1 MVGKLQELREAQRGA
16 TVLWAPVAL
25 TFGIW
30 AYFMLPREPGLALT
44 GFFMLLAIILFWKA
58 QARTG
63 MILLA
68 VLLGGF
74 ALAKFRTETVGT
86 PLLKAATGEIL
97 VSGIVR
103 DSERASERRRTVTLQ
118 PLEIEGMATAQLPR
132 RLRLSNFSKNGE
144 PPIGGKIAFKARLA
158 PLPSPAM
165 PGGFDYGRQLY
176 FSGVGGTGRIT
187 SKIDLRGSTG
197 SPAIWLSGLL
207 IDLRQDIGNRIRQNL
222 PEPTASFAEAMIT
235 GERGSIPKDVNRS
248 LQISGLAHILSISGL
263 HMSLAA
269 GGVFWIVRAFL
280 ALFPQVAQNW
290 PIKKWA
296 AGVALLFGFA
306 YMLLA
311 GSGAAT
317 QRSYIMLAVV
327 FLAVIVDRPA
337 ISLRNLALA
346 ALLILILQPE
356 SAIQA
361 SFQMSFMAVMGLA
374 AFFEYWN
381 RPVPDPDF
389 RIESRTLYYLRKFF
403 NIALASVLTT
413 LIAGSFSSI
422 PAAYHFGRLAPYGV
436 LANGLAIPVI
446 SLAVMPFAVLS
457 VALMPLGLEAWPL
470 VVLGKGLEGVMAISD
485 GVAGLPG
492 AQRVVPQ
499 LPMASAIL
507 LAFGAAVLCLARGQ
521 VKYVGCLLLISGFV
535 WAPFNAF
542 PDVLVERT
550 ADNAAYRNG
559 GGELVFANPRRGRFA
574 GEKWLQAN
582 GEEVAFKEAAAR
594 PGWNCAERSC
604 RGEVEGRKIGY
615 FMEGEGAPPSCAG
628 LDIVIAAYPLRGA
641 CRSVK
646 TRIDRFDV
654 WRLGAHAIALHGNAI
669 AVTTARGLRGDRP
682 WVVVPEPRRK
692 IGLFRWRGASTHSIP
707 ARSGPIPAP

>member
-1 MVGKLQELREAQRGA
+1 MAGRLQELWEAQLGA

-30 AYFMLPREPGLALT
+30 SYFALPQEPALPVT
-44 GFFMLLAIILFWKA
+44 GFFMAAALLLFWRARGRMGLLLLAI
-58 QARTG
+58 
-63 MILLA
+63 LLS
-68 VLLGGF
+68 GF
-74 ALAKFRTETVGT
+74 VLAKIRTEIIAT
-86 PLLKAATGEIL
+86 PLLKATTGEIV
-97 VSGIVR
+97 VSGIVH
-103 DSERASERRRTVTLQ
+103 DVERASERRATIILQ
-118 PLEIEGMATAQLPR
+118 PDKIEGMTTAQLPR
-132 RLRLSNFSKNGE
+132 RLRLSNSLKNGE
-144 PPIGGKIAFKARLA
+144 PAIGERIALKARLA
-158 PLPSPAM
+158 PVASPTM

-176 FSGVGGTGRIT
+176 FHGIGGTGRIT
-187 SKIDLRGSTG
+187 SKIDTLGST
-197 SPAIWLSGLL
+197 SSAALWLSGTLHN
-207 IDLRQDIGNRIRQNL
+207 LRQAIGSRIRQQLQGTN
-222 PEPTASFAEAMIT
+222 AAFAEAMIT
-235 GERGSIPKDVNRS
+235 GERASIPKEVNKS

-280 ALFPQVAQNW
+280 ALFPTIAQQW

-296 AGVALLFGFA
+296 AGTALVFGFA

-327 FLAVIVDRPA
+327 FLAIIVDRPA

-381 RPVPDPDF
+381 RPKPEQEY
-389 RIESRTLYYLRKFF
+389 RIESRKLYYARRLYR
-403 NIALASVLTT
+403 IALASILTT

-457 VALMPLGLEAWPL
+457 VVLMPLGLEAWPL
-470 VVLGKGLEGVMAISD
+470 AVLGKGLEMVLSISD
-485 GVAGLPG
+485 HVAALPG
-492 AQRVVPQ
+492 AQRVIPQVP
-499 LPMASAIL
+499 LASAIA
-507 LAFGAAVLCLARGQ
+507 LALGASILCLASRQ
-521 VKYVGCLLLISGFV
+521 AKYAGGVLLIAGFAV
-535 WAPFNAF
+535 AQFNRF
-542 PDVLVERT
+542 PDLLIERT
-550 ADNAAYRNG
+550 AANAAFRNDS
-559 GGELVFANPRRGRFA
+559 GELVFASRHRGRFA

-582 GEEVAFKEAAAR
+582 GEETTFKLAAAR
-594 PGWNCAERSC
+594 TGWTCEARSC
-604 RGEVEGRKIGY
+604 RSEIKGKVIGY
-615 FMEGEGAPPSCAG
+615 FLDGEGVPPDCTG
-628 LDIVIAAYPLRGA
+628 LDIIIAAYPLRGT
-641 CRSVK
+641 CKSVP

-654 WRLGAHAIALHGNAI
+654 WRMGAHAISIEGSTSVI
-669 AVTTARGLRGDRP
+669 TTARGLSGNRP

-692 IGLFRWRGASTHSIP
+692 LALTR
-707 ARSGPIPAP
+707 